1 MLLSSVQGDSMCCPG
16 CEYISDISSNKVFLS
31 PHGPAA
37 SPYLLLRGRAELL
50 GLLGGERGGH
60 VERLHHLVVAELL
73 VGLEAGHEVV
83 GEGHHRL
90 DAVAHLAV
98 TQVLQ
103 QAAHLQHR
111 GRRVS
116 INNPGPFRAAVS
128 RG

>member
-1 MLLSSVQGDSMCCPG
+1 MNKAKCCYPAYRGTVCVVQAVNTYQITAATKCSCP
-16 CEYISDISSNKVFLS
+16 LTAR
-31 PHGPAA
+31 PAP
-37 SPYLLLRGRAELL
+37 PYLLLRGRAELL

-103 QAAHLQHR
+103 QAAQDER
-111 GRRVS
+111 D
-116 INNPGPFRAAVS
+116 F
-128 RG
+128 